1 MTSLLEETIP
11 LALAAAISPV
21 LFLLQL
27 NTLTGTRPIA
37 RGSALTA
44 GAAVVLIVVS
54 TIGVALGGTGFS
66 DRDLLQAAIN
76 IGFGLLLIAVGLVA
90 FGRMQQ
96 GFADEL

>member
-1 MTSLLEETIP
+1 MSSLLEQIIP

-27 NTLTGTRPIA
+27 NTLTGARPIA

-54 TIGVALGGTGFS
+54 TIAVALGGRGSQLTPRSRRQSTSSSGPCW
-66 DRDLLQAAIN
+66 
-76 IGFGLLLIAVGLVA
+76 
-90 FGRMQQ
+90 
-96 GFADEL
+96 